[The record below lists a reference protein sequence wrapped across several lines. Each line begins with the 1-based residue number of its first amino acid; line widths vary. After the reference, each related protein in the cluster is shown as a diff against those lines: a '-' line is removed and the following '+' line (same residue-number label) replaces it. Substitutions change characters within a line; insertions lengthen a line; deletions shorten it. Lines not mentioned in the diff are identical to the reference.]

1 MIHDSYYNTIQ
12 LIVIQN
18 PESPPKPGETC
29 ITKKY
34 KNNSCSFLILWDS
47 VVPMFNTTKQA
58 EAICHTLS
66 SPSKMPCYGYSTP
79 ASRCITGGKL
89 RKVKESIC
97 SVCYA
102 LKGRYVFP
110 NVLDAMEKRFHSLFN
125 SKWEDAIAFLI
136 EKKEKSGF
144 FRWHD
149 SGDLQG
155 TWHLQKIV
163 NIANRLPH
171 IKFWLP
177 TREISTISTW
187 IDQGNKIPENLT
199 IRLSSFM
206 LDGQPPLAAA
216 NRLGLC
222 VSGASDSN
230 WNCPASKQEGKCGD
244 CRNCWNK
251 EVFQVNYKK
260 H

>member
-1 MIHDSYYNTIQ
+1 MT
-12 LIVIQN
+12 
-18 PESPPKPGETC
+18 PTP
-29 ITKKY
+29 Y
-34 KNNSCSFLILWDS
+34 KTAKD
-47 VVPMFNTTKQA
+47 A
-58 EAICHTLS
+58 EAIVHTLS
-66 SPSKMPCYGYSTP
+66 TPSKMPCHGYSTP

-89 RKVKESIC
+89 RKVANTIC

-102 LKGRYVFP
+102 MKGRYVFD
-110 NVLDAMEKRFHSLFN
+110 NVLNAMEKRFQSLFN
-125 SKWEDAIAFLI
+125 SAWEDAIVFLI
-136 EKKEKSGF
+136 GKKEKSGF

-163 NIANRLPH
+163 NVALRLPA

-177 TREISTISTW
+177 TREISIVSDW
-187 IDQGNKIPENLT
+187 VNAGNKIPDNLT
-199 IRLSSFM
+199 IRLSAFM
-206 LDGQPPLAAA
+206 LDGQPPIAAA

-222 VSGASDSN
+222 VSGASDTD
-230 WNCPASKQEGKCGD
+230 WNCPSSKQDGKCGD

-251 EVFQVNYKK
+251 EIFQVNYKK

>member
-1 MIHDSYYNTIQ
+1 LYLFTHLCNT
-12 LIVIQN
+12 
-18 PESPPKPGETC
+18 KAH
-29 ITKKY
+29 
-34 KNNSCSFLILWDS
+34 KNNSCYIFNPCES
-47 VVPMFNTTKQA
+47 VCPMTNLFKTPKQA
-58 EAICHTLS
+58 EAIVHSLS
-66 SPSKMPCYGYSTP
+66 NPSKMPCHGYSIP

-89 RKVKESIC
+89 QKVKDSIC

-110 NVLDAMEKRFHSLFN
+110 NVINAMEKRFQSLFN
-125 SKWEDAIAFLI
+125 SAWEDAIVFLI

-155 TWHLQKIV
+155 EWHLQKIV
-163 NIANRLPH
+163 NVALRLPM

-177 TREISTISTW
+177 TREISIVSDW
-187 IDQGNKIPENLT
+187 IQKGNKVPDNLT
-199 IRLSSFM
+199 IRLSAFM

-216 NRLGLC
+216 NRLGLV
-222 VSGASDSN
+222 VSGASDTN

-251 EVFQVNYKK
+251 EIFQVNYKK